1 MSTLKSRCTTIVRR
15 TTSSLLVMMLV
26 ASAGSAVAAPGQDA
40 VATEAELRS
49 VTQQLLDALAP
60 GDRATWDH
68 WLDAA
73 AVQVDENDVVRGKAQ
88 ILDEI
93 KPLPPGL
100 VGQLRIAEFRIALVG
115 DVAVVTHEDD
125 ETLSYFGQLLLSRF
139 RNTDTWHKTAAGW
152 RLLGSQVLAVQKD
165 PPSVQLDSATLCSY
179 AGHYSLTADIV
190 VSARCE
196 DGYLIFERAGR
207 AARRFYPELK
217 DQFFEPGAPRT
228 RRLFL
233 HDASGA
239 ITGFVDRREER
250 DILWKRLP

>member
-1 MSTLKSRCTTIVRR
+1 MNTLQW
-15 TTSSLLVMMLV
+15 LAAAMLV
-26 ASAGSAVAAPGQDA
+26 ASIGPASAAPAQDA
-40 VATEAELRS
+40 SAIEAELRAT
-49 VTQQLLDALAP
+49 TQQLLDALAP

-73 AVQVDENDVVRGKAQ
+73 AIQVDENDVVRGRVE

-93 KPLPPGL
+93 KPLPAGL
-100 VGQLRIAEFRIALVG
+100 VGQLRIAEFRMALAG

-125 ETLSYFGQLLLSRF
+125 ETLTYFGQLLLSRF
-139 RNTDTWHKTAAGW
+139 RNTDTWHRTAAGW
-152 RLLGSQVLAVQKD
+152 RLVGSQVLAVQKD
-165 PPSVQLDSATLCSY
+165 PPSVALDASTLCGY
-179 AGHYSLTADIV
+179 AGRYALTPDIV
-190 VSARCE
+190 VTARCE
-196 DGYLIFERAGR
+196 DGYLLFERAGR
-207 AARRFYPELK
+207 AARRFHPELK

>member
-1 MSTLKSRCTTIVRR
+1 MNTLKSRCARIVRR
-15 TTSSLLVMMLV
+15 ATSSLLAVMLA
-26 ASAGSAVAAPGQDA
+26 ASSSSAVAAPGQDA
-40 VATEAELRS
+40 SAIEAGLR
-49 VTQQLLDALAP
+49 VITQQLLDALAP
-60 GDRATWDH
+60 GDSATWNH

-73 AVQVDENDVVRGKAQ
+73 AIQVDENDVVRGRAE

-100 VGQLRIAEFRIALVG
+100 VGQLKIAEFRVALAG

-125 ETLSYFGQLLLSRF
+125 ETLTYFGQLLLSRF

-152 RLLGSQVLAVQKD
+152 RLVGSQVLAVQKD
-165 PPSVQLDSATLCSY
+165 PPSVQLDSATLCNY
-179 AGHYSLTADIV
+179 AGRYSLTADIV
-190 VSARCE
+190 LSARCE
-196 DGYLIFERAGR
+196 GGYLIFERAGR